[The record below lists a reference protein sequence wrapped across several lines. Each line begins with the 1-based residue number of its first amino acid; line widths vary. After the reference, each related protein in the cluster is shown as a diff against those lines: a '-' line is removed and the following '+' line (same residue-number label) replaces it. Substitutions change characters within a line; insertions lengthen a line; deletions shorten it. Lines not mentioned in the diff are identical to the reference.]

1 MKSGLNINIK
11 QTQKLV
17 MTQSLR
23 QAIEMLQMST
33 IELSELI
40 TQEFLEN
47 PMLDDVTSPRS
58 EDYLEDMVNRNLS
71 GEEGDNKS
79 LPEGDVPENSY
90 DPGTV
95 KNYDEDDKNRL
106 YLENAVTTRE
116 SLKDHLLWQARMT
129 AADNDE
135 LELYEE
141 IITLLDDNGFIKYG
155 DLANISHEKLDEVIN
170 NIYFF
175 DPVGCAAH
183 GVRESLLIQ
192 GRYFFP
198 DDVVLHRMISDH
210 FNDIEKLDYAN
221 ISRAIELPLNTI
233 IEKSRL
239 LQNLNPFPGR
249 SFSSSDIKYVIP
261 DIEVKLLD
269 GEIIVTLNDDWIP
282 KISIN
287 NYYINMMAS
296 KNMTREQ
303 NEYLNNKLQSAKAL
317 IKNIEGRRETIIKV
331 VSSVMKHQRDFLEN
345 GPGNLKYLTHHDVA
359 SEVDVHESTVSRVCS
374 SKYVQTSWGTF
385 ELKYFFVSRL
395 KNPGEDVEEDQSS
408 DRVKGLIQ
416 AVIAGEDPEKPYSDE
431 ELVILLKEKGVTVA
445 RRTVAKYRDILNI
458 PSSGKRKKINMIKS

>member
-11 QTQKLV
+11 QSQKLV
-17 MTQSLR
+17 MTHSLR
-23 QAIEMLQMST
+23 QSIEMLQMST

-40 TQEFLEN
+40 SQEFLEN
-47 PMLDDVTSPRS
+47 PMLEDVAAPRS

-71 GEEGDNKS
+71 GDETDNTAS
-79 LPEGDVPENSY
+79 PEGDVPENSY
-90 DPGTV
+90 DADIA
-95 KNYDEDDKNRL
+95 KSYEEDDKNRHF
-106 YLENAVTTRE
+106 LENAVTTRE
-116 SLKDHLLWQARMT
+116 SLKDHLIWQARMT
-129 AADNDE
+129 ASDNDE

-155 DLANISHEKLDEVIN
+155 DLVSIEHDKRDHIVHTIN
-170 NIYFF
+170 HF
-175 DPVGCAAH
+175 DPVGCATH
-183 GVRESLLIQ
+183 GVHETLIVQ
-192 GRYFFP
+192 ARYFFP
-198 DDVVLHRMISDH
+198 DDPVLHKMISEH
-210 FNDIEKLDYAN
+210 FSDIEKLDYNN
-221 ISRAIELPLNTI
+221 ISKSMELPLNTV

-249 SFSSSDIKYVIP
+249 SFSGSDIKYVIP

-269 GEIIVTLNDDWIP
+269 GEIIITLNDDWLP
-282 KISIN
+282 NISLN
-287 NYYINMMAS
+287 GYYMNMMNS
-296 KNMTREQ
+296 KSITKEQ
-303 NEYLNNKLQSAKAL
+303 HDYFNSKLQSAKAL

-331 VSSVMKHQRDFLEN
+331 VSSVMKHQREFLEK

-374 SKYVQTSWGTF
+374 SKYVQTSWGTY

-395 KNPGEDVEEDQSS
+395 KNPGEDVDEDQSS

-416 AVIAGEDPEKPYSDE
+416 ALIAEEDPEKPYSDE

-458 PSSGKRKKINMIKS
+458 PSSSKRKKINMIKS